1 MASESRFLIMGG
13 GERGNVDEGG
23 GGGGG
28 SSGSWQA
35 RLAVPG
41 SVWAEVEQ
49 RPERRLRYPR
59 PSAGFCPPAP
69 GHARNV
75 GGVAWGGGGA
85 EHWGGW
91 EPL

>member
-1 MASESRFLIMGG
+1 ME
-13 GERGNVDEGG
+13 EGG
-23 GGGGG
+23 WGG

-41 SVWAEVEQ
+41 SVWAEVKQ

-69 GHARNV
+69 GHARDDGRGSRGEGGCGALGVWGV
-75 GGVAWGGGGA
+75 GTLRDPHRA
-85 EHWGGW
+85 
-91 EPL
+91 PSP